1 MAESEAQVTMFDGDK
16 AAAPTSIRI
25 DQIDASSRTVADHVL
40 GDQPAGTKDDDKL
53 GFGTYV
59 AAVAKFLTDSS
70 TKVPLTLSIEGLWGS
85 GKSSFMLQ
93 LQEALKGLGKTKIVS
108 FNAWQYDPDNSL
120 WAVFIDEF
128 DAKLNATLN
137 WKEKLL
143 SRCRLFMLRISWQGW
158 IDTIMALAWLA
169 FTSLAAYAIVRY
181 MLHGGIYTFA
191 GFLKD
196 SGKIDESA
204 GRTIG
209 LIGGVGGSIAVALLF
224 LSQVKELFK
233 SPASLDRAAR
243 LFAKPKYG
251 ENLPLIHRVTRDFQ
265 SLVSAY
271 AGRDDVYVFIDDL
284 DRCEYS
290 KAAEL
295 MQLLLI
301 LLSSA
306 PKVGLIIGLDRDK
319 VAAAMAAKQEKLL
332 PYLYKVQPAEAYT
345 KGMNYGRIF
354 IEKFIQLSYIL
365 PVPRSN
371 GLKAMINPTVGAPSS
386 PVPESEKSA
395 RAIEIVT
402 GKEDSSTM
410 DSMVDMADAI
420 FDHNPRN
427 VKQFVNAFR
436 LQAFIAN
443 ETGLF
448 GSTRVT
454 RNAGKPLTLQQLGKF
469 VALCMRWPEFVE
481 AASSDH
487 TLVAEIE
494 QWLRTGSNSSL
505 TGLPDRLAVWYYGY
519 AGLTTLLG
527 FGMPNEDFLLA
538 GVDFGVLT
546 EIAPARAKSAFV
558 QQPSSPSEPDH
569 SFEEYNKS
577 EFGQRPA

>member
-1 MAESEAQVTMFDGDK
+1 
-16 AAAPTSIRI
+16 
-25 DQIDASSRTVADHVL
+25 
-40 GDQPAGTKDDDKL
+40 
-53 GFGTYV
+53 
-59 AAVAKFLTDSS
+59 
-70 TKVPLTLSIEGLWGS
+70 
-85 GKSSFMLQ
+85 
-93 LQEALKGLGKTKIVS
+93 
-108 FNAWQYDPDNSL
+108 
-120 WAVFIDEF
+120 
-128 DAKLNATLN
+128 
-137 WKEKLL
+137 
-143 SRCRLFMLRISWQGW
+143 
-158 IDTIMALAWLA
+158 
-169 FTSLAAYAIVRY
+169 
-181 MLHGGIYTFA
+181 
-191 GFLKD
+191 
-196 SGKIDESA
+196 
-204 GRTIG
+204 
-209 LIGGVGGSIAVALLF
+209 
-224 LSQVKELFK
+224 
-233 SPASLDRAAR
+233 
-243 LFAKPKYG
+243 
-251 ENLPLIHRVTRDFQ
+251 
-265 SLVSAY
+265 
-271 AGRDDVYVFIDDL
+271 
-284 DRCEYS
+284 
-290 KAAEL
+290 
-295 MQLLLI
+295 
-301 LLSSA
+301 
-306 PKVGLIIGLDRDK
+306 
-319 VAAAMAAKQEKLL
+319 
-332 PYLYKVQPAEAYT
+332 
-345 KGMNYGRIF
+345 MNYGRIF